1 MMKKNII
8 FTIVITMSIFK
19 LFGQNPKSTVEKEFN
34 KTVSKIYPVIKVKV
48 IGNNSNEIKF
58 KDEDEPIFKNI
69 AGDLLCFYG
78 IDKGEHFSLLL
89 KKQLP
94 ENIDLAKLDSIATEN
109 LKRDFL
115 EKINANGTNFGGI
128 GLSCGGDNEA
138 ALITISKVFE
148 IMKGEL
154 GENLVFA
161 VPSKDLLVFVNGNNP
176 KDVQGLLEM
185 VTEVHKEG
193 ERLLS
198 KKLYI
203 YKDGKIIEK

>member
-1 MMKKNII
+1 MKIKHII
-8 FTIVITMSIFK
+8 LTIAFTMSIFN
-19 LFGQNPKSTVEKEFN
+19 LFGQNPKNKIEKEFN
-34 KTVSKIYPVIKVKV
+34 KVVSKIYPVIKVQV
-48 IGNNSNEIKF
+48 IGKNSNEIIF

-69 AGDLLCFYG
+69 AGDLMCFYG

-94 ENIDLAKLDSIATEN
+94 ENIDLEKLDNIAKEN

-138 ALITISKVFE
+138 ALITISNVFE

-176 KDVQGLLEM
+176 KDIQGLLDM
-185 VTEVHKEG
+185 ITEVHKEG

-198 KKLYI
+198 KKLYV